1 MTGASTTALARALG
15 LADDARLVIA
25 HQDDVGMCHSAN
37 GAFATLAG
45 KGFITCGSV
54 MVPCPWFREV
64 AAMAEAD
71 PALDIGVH
79 LTLTSE
85 WEHYRWRPI
94 STVSSASG
102 LIDGDGFMWR
112 RIPMLRQHVVA
123 EAAEAEMRAQIDTA
137 LAAGIRVTHLDT
149 HMGAALTP
157 ELIDVYLRLGHDY
170 ALPVLFPRGASG
182 YIEALNMGPVDPS
195 VYEARLAGIEAT
207 GNPVVDHVAMTPGGP
222 SAESDGAYRRLV
234 AAVPPG
240 LSFLAFHCCA
250 PGDIEAIVPPRA
262 HWRTDEF
269 RIFQDT
275 AFLDWVAGTGIHLI
289 GFRQIRKLMDAG
301 RPAPR

>member
-1 MTGASTTALARALG
+1 MTGASACALARSLG

-37 GAFATLAG
+37 AAFATLAG

-94 STVSSASG
+94 STASRASG

-112 RIPMLRQHVVA
+112 RVPMLRQHVVA

-137 LAAGIRVTHLDT
+137 LAAGIQVTHLDT

-157 ELIDVYLRLGHDY
+157 ELIDVYLRLGRDY
-170 ALPVLFPRGASG
+170 GLPILFPRGASG
-182 YIEALNMGPVDPS
+182 YIGVLNMGPVDPAI
-195 VYEARLAGIEAT
+195 YDQRAADIEAS
-207 GNPVVDHVAMTPGGP
+207 GNPVVDQVALTPGVP
-222 SAESDGAYRRLV
+222 SGESDKTYRDLV
-234 AAVPPG
+234 AAAPPG
-240 LSFLAFHCCA
+240 LSFMAFHCCA

-269 RIFQDT
+269 RIFQDSG
-275 AFLDWVAGTGIHLI
+275 FLDWVAGTGIRPI
-289 GFRQIRKLMDAG
+289 GFREILEFMKAG
-301 RPAPR
+301 